1 MKKIG
6 VMKMTK
12 KMNGKIEEGSGLV
25 PGSFTDLYM
34 KQLRFQNVIVEE
46 QLPVDS
52 VKHFSYHMQA
62 MMEELGEVLRAD
74 KRWKTHR
81 NTFHDPVNKA
91 EELADVFITAF
102 NLAIFSGIKPEE
114 MFKAIEDKIYKN
126 YERKGIVK

>member
-25 PGSFTDLYM
+25 PGSFTHLYS
-34 KQLRFQNVIVEE
+34 KQICFQRLILGDS
-46 QLPVDS
+46 LPADD
-52 VKHFSYHMQA
+52 VKNFSYHMQA
-62 MMEELGEVLRAD
+62 MMEELGEVLKAD